1 MAEPEYLYLPDS
13 PFHTNFQDAVGD
25 SAETYTVYVG
35 IYSITEAFA
44 IDETAK
50 KIPYLRFISV
60 RENDDDQ
67 MMYTFPHFECTGET
81 FDSEYTVF
89 MMNLFEQT
97 ATNEIPFTPK
107 HILVNG
113 NMALVMFSF
122 EDMAKAEMFSNHAI
136 LSLSDSSP
144 VLNMKW
150 AIVDEIV
157 FERNIMG
164 VPFNTKISEFL
175 FEHDS
180 LWNIEYDRVYID
192 FPFSVY
198 PVGEIDGQLV
208 NINSDVKK
216 NDVYTLHDDYGDRYC
231 FTYKPMGDTNEI
243 IRYAI
248 YTHETKYVVE
258 QTGMEQT
265 GGNEVK
271 VPPAKIEESES
282 EKTPPQKS
290 IEGENSDTLTPDQT
304 VITPSDDQ
312 TNTTP
317 SDDQTNTTPSD
328 DQTNTTPS
336 DDQTN
341 TPSMNN
347 EVSGQDTFTPP
358 NDESDKTQ
366 KEVLESNTHENEVLE
381 SESDILPND
390 EPDKPPSINNEEVL
404 APESNPQ
411 NEVAE
416 SDTHENEVLEPE
428 PDTPPSINNEEVLE
442 SESDILPND
451 EPDKPPSIN
460 NEEVLE
466 SESSEVPFIFPTQE
480 SNELEKSN
488 SEEANSL
495 LLIPTIYFYEILAEK
510 KHSMWGI
517 LNFGQ
522 FTKL

>member
-317 SDDQTNTTPSD
+317 SDDQTNT
-328 DQTNTTPS
+328 
-336 DDQTN
+336 
-341 TPSMNN
+341 PSMNN

-442 SESDILPND
+442 SES
-451 EPDKPPSIN
+451 
-460 NEEVLE
+460 
-466 SESSEVPFIFPTQE
+466 SEVPFIFPTQE